1 VPGACATEHQV
12 GVPTAVLKALAHK
25 CALLSSVN
33 PDSLT
38 ERFGHWAKKDDFTEG
53 LKLLFED
60 VGRDIWARRV
70 ISTLGRTTKSK
81 GLHAVR

>member
-12 GVPTAVLKALAHK
+12 GVPTAVLKAWRISA
-25 CALLSSVN
+25 LSSVN

-38 ERFGHWAKKDDFTEG
+38 ERFGYWAKKDDFTEG

-60 VGRDIWARRV
+60 VGRDI
-70 ISTLGRTTKSK
+70 
-81 GLHAVR
+81 